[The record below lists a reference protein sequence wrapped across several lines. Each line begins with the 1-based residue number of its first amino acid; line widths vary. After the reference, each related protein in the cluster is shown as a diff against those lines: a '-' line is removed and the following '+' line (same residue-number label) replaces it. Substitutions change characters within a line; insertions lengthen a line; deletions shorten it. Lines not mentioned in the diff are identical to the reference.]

1 MRTTRYIK
9 HTNHGRQE
17 VTVVQIYEAVMMKGR
32 ELENRARTV
41 SQRGSIELARGYLA
55 TAQTLFNDAQQIRP
69 LVRIADAEFKIQSY
83 QQAISDIK
91 LLIQCSPSTQN
102 IVLKSQID
110 SIYDRIQSLNSFL
123 QKMQEGLTKQ
133 QVTKMQ
139 RLSQEL
145 WNRIKGL

>member
-17 VTVVQIYEAVMMKGR
+17 VTVVRIYESAMMKGR
-32 ELENRARTV
+32 EFEKHAKIV
-41 SQRGSIELARGYLA
+41 SQRGSIELARDYLA
-55 TAQTLFNDAQQIRP
+55 TAQSLFNAAQTIRP

-83 QQAISDIK
+83 QQAIDDIK
-91 LLIQCSPSTQN
+91 LLIQCSQSSQN
-102 IVLKSQID
+102 VILKMQID
-110 SIYDRIQSLNSFL
+110 GINERIQSLNSFL

-133 QVTKMQ
+133 QIAQMQ
-139 RLSQEL
+139 QLSHEL